1 MTVASYL
8 AALQCPLDRT
18 SPVASLEDD
27 LEMSSSE
34 DEDDVVVPET
44 PETPI
49 PSSPEGPVSPPPP
62 PQIATVG
69 NTLVPAAKPEAR
81 VAPTVTVAVDK
92 KKKTTVSSSSAASA
106 PSAPQLAIEL
116 EPLPD
121 LTTEESS
128 SEEDD
133 TDADP
138 DYEASVEGPA
148 SPAPVSP
155 PRARRPKR
163 PLRETRH
170 YDSMYLFL
178 KLNIYG
184 NCYL

>member
-1 MTVASYL
+1 
-8 AALQCPLDRT
+8 
-18 SPVASLEDD
+18 
-27 LEMSSSE
+27 MSSSE

-49 PSSPEGPVSPPPP
+49 PTSPEGSVSPPPPP
-62 PQIATVG
+62 PQIAAHVG
-69 NTLVPAAKPEAR
+69 DTIRPAAKPEAR

-92 KKKTTVSSSSAASA
+92 KKKTTVSSSSAALA
-106 PSAPQLAIEL
+106 PSAPQLAVEL

-184 NCYL
+184 NCYTLTFRKTIS